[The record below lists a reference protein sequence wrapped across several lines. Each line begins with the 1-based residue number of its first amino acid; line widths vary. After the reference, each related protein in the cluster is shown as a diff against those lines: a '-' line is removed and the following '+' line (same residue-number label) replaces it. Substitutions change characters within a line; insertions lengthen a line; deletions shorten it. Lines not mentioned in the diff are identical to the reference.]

1 MGGSAPQ
8 SEGSSH
14 GIRPAATD
22 GSESRSRRSASVLV
36 VDDDP
41 ALRDTL
47 CRMLESI
54 GYRAESCADA
64 RAAIDAIERRRPD
77 IVISDVYMPVGDGF
91 ELLNWIRRQAVDLPV
106 VVISGSSSQSY
117 DPLELAERLGAAAV
131 LDKPFR
137 QSQLAE
143 TIDRVLA
150 RRPPPPRA

>member
-1 MGGSAPQ
+1 
-8 SEGSSH
+8 
-14 GIRPAATD
+14 
-22 GSESRSRRSASVLV
+22 
-36 VDDDP
+36 
-41 ALRDTL
+41 
-47 CRMLESI
+47 MLESI